1 MENPKILIKDTD
13 SYIATQPE
21 VTRRVLEQLRQIIE
35 AIVPEAKET
44 ISYQMPAFKQ
54 NGILVWYAGY
64 KNHVGFYPSS
74 KPIEVFKDELTVYK
88 TSKGAIQFPLD
99 KPLPVE
105 LITKIVNFQVNENLA
120 KALTKTKKK

>member
-1 MENPKILIKDTD
+1 METHTIPIKDAD

-21 VTRRVLEQLRQIIE
+21 ATRLVLEQLRQIIKT
-35 AIVPEAKET
+35 IVPEAAEV

-64 KNHVGFYPSS
+64 KKHVGFYPSS
-74 KPIEVFKDELTVYK
+74 KPIEIFKDELTAYK

-105 LITKIVNFQVNENLA
+105 LITKIMNFQVNENLA

>member
-1 MENPKILIKDTD
+1 METHTIPIKDAD

-21 VTRRVLEQLRQIIE
+21 ATRLVLEQLRQIIKT
-35 AIVPEAKET
+35 IVPEAAEV

-64 KNHVGFYPSS
+64 KKHVGFYPSS
-74 KPIEVFKDELTVYK
+74 KPIEIFKDELTAYK

-105 LITKIVNFQVNENLA
+105 LITKIVNFRVNENLA